1 MTRFRGRSRKGQRLH
16 ASAPCARWATTTM
29 IGSIRLDGRSECMT
43 INGATNAE
51 IFRVYV
57 KEFLVPSLRP
67 GDVVIMD
74 NLSAHKNQQT
84 LALIEEV
91 GARAVFLPPYSPD
104 FNPIEMMWSKVKN
117 SLRSQ
122 EARNVEDLD
131 AAIGHALDQVTP
143 KDALGWFTH
152 AGYSFI

>member
-1 MTRFRGRSRKGQRLH
+1 MTRLRGRSRKGQRLH
-16 ASAPCARWATTTM
+16 SSAPCGRWATTTM
-29 IGSIRLDGRSECMT
+29 IGSIRLDGTSECMT
-43 INGATNAE
+43 VNGATNTE
-51 IFRVYV
+51 VFRLYV
-57 KEFLVPSLRP
+57 KEFLVPVLRP

-91 GARAVFLPPYSPD
+91 GAKAVFLPPYSPD

-117 SLRSQ
+117 CLRSM

-131 AAIGHALDQVTP
+131 AAIGYALDQVTP

-152 AGYSFI
+152 AGYNFI